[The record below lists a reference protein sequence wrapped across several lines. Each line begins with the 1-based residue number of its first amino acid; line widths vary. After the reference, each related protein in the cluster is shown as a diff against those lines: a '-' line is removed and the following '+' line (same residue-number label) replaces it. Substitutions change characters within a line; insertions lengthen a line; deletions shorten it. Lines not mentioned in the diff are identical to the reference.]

1 MKTTTAL
8 LLSLSSLPS
17 LAQIE
22 LVPGGDFQL
31 SKPGEPEVTATL
43 VGGFVPWNPPNPPT
57 DLAIAG
63 GGSANY
69 GDDTTGENVGL
80 IGWKKIQGNI
90 DLLNNGVDGSIGCN
104 AFAAWGGDSRI
115 ESDPALGTVQ
125 AGSVYTIT
133 VQVGGPDGGPISG
146 PLAFHLAADGVP
158 MTPISQVDVTLP
170 GPGGF
175 QEISRTYDAT
185 SIADHLGKA
194 LTIILGVEDANDLG
208 NRVIFDNVSLGVE
221 GAASEVVLSLA
232 PSDVSEGTFDFS
244 WNGVEG
250 RLYDLVTSTDLS
262 TPPATWPVYDPDGEG
277 GEAPYGDLEGISE
290 LLGVPVTESKRFF
303 ALIEKVSP

>member
-1 MKTTTAL
+1 VKTTTAL

-133 VQVGGPDGGPISG
+133 VQVGGPDGGPIGG

-194 LTIILGVEDANDLG
+194 PALNPPP
-208 NRVIFDNVSLGVE
+208 
-221 GAASEVVLSLA
+221 GAAWHHYLGDYG
-232 PSDVSEGTFDFS
+232 P
-244 WNGVEG
+244 
-250 RLYDLVTSTDLS
+250 LVDTYIREAVAEASRFTVHCHVDAIRRPEQS
-262 TPPATWPVYDPDGEG
+262 VRET
-277 GEAPYGDLEGISE
+277 APYSG
-290 LLGVPVTESKRFF
+290 
-303 ALIEKVSP
+303 